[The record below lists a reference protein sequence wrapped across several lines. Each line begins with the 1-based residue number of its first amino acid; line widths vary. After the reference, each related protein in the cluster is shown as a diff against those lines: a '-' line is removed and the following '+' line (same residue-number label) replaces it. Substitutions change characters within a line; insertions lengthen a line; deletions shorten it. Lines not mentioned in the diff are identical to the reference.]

1 MVVYVSLVNQRHF
14 YFVILTNFVFLR
26 GAFYSFRIKYGI
38 ITLKRYVK
46 FMGEGTLFV
55 MKNLISTGEVG
66 KKNTHT
72 HYFKCYKITE
82 WFHTFEKQRLNFVPF
97 FCHMTHNYERQ
108 CAVC

>member
-26 GAFYSFRIKYGI
+26 VAFYSFRIKYGI

-66 KKNTHT
+66 KKTHT
-72 HYFKCYKITE
+72 HTLFQVLQNYWMVPYLWKATFK
-82 WFHTFEKQRLNFVPF
+82 
-97 FCHMTHNYERQ
+97 FCPIFLPHDS
-108 CAVC
+108 